1 MRIEPKARKPG
12 PRPHLMDDWEVKVIL
27 RSTAD
32 AVEMSR
38 LLGVCSATV
47 RATRRLETVK
57 ARRVFAA
64 MQAEG
69 KFPRPITKVR
79 QTRNRFTPAQIAAIR
94 ASSVPSRALAAAEGC
109 SSSLIRMIRTFRA
122 YT

>member
-1 MRIEPKARKPG
+1 VRVEPKARQLD
-12 PRPHLMDDWEVKVIL
+12 RPHRMADWEVKVIL
-27 RSTAD
+27 QSTASD
-32 AVEMSR
+32 VEMSR
-38 LLGVCSATV
+38 LMGVSPQTV
-47 RATRRLETVK
+47 RATRRLETDK

-69 KFPRPITKVR
+69 ESPRPITKVR

-109 SSSLIRMIRTFRA
+109 SSSLIRMIRTGKA
-122 YT
+122 YK

>member
-1 MRIEPKARKPG
+1 
-12 PRPHLMDDWEVKVIL
+12 MDDWEVKVIL
-27 RSTAD
+27 RSACD
-32 AVEMSR
+32 AMEMSR
-38 LLGVCSATV
+38 LMGVCCATV
-47 RATRRLETVK
+47 RATRRLETEK

-69 KFPRPITKVR
+69 KCPRPITKVR

-109 SSSLIRMIRTFRA
+109 SSSLIRMIRTGKV
-122 YT
+122 YK

>member
-1 MRIEPKARKPG
+1 MRIEPKAREPG
-12 PRPHLMDDWEVKVIL
+12 PRPHRMDDWEVKVIL
-27 RSTAD
+27 RSAAD

-38 LLGVCSATV
+38 LMGVCSATV
-47 RATRRLETVK
+47 RATRRLETEK

-69 KFPRPITKVR
+69 ESPRPITKVR

-109 SSSLIRMIRTFRA
+109 SSSLIRMIRTGKV
-122 YT
+122 YK